1 VVRLDEKSERLRL
14 ESKMISTVSLCDACV
29 PSAQWLGL
37 SSPIK
42 KIRESGLWIVNEL
55 YKEPLSDD
63 DFERLRAIASRSL

>member
-1 VVRLDEKSERLRL
+1 
-14 ESKMISTVSLCDACV
+14 MISTVSLCDTCA

-55 YKEPLSDD
+55 YKEPLSVDD
-63 DFERLRAIASRSL
+63 LEQLSSAIGPAHPGAC